1 MSTFTIFL
9 ILIILV
15 SFLLMLVIM
24 VQNPKGGGLSSS
36 FGGASTQVVGGVKKT
51 GDFLD
56 KSTWTLAIALA
67 GLILL
72 SNIALKGNYSSGDSK
87 VLDSNTAPVQIQETL
102 PESAPAVQEVPAE
115 QAPATPKA
123 PAAE

>member
-1 MSTFTIFL
+1 
-9 ILIILV
+9 
-15 SFLLMLVIM
+15 M

-87 VLDSNTAPVQIQETL
+87 VLDSNTTPVQIQETL

-115 QAPATPKA
+115 QAPATPEA